1 MLEVNGKTPIT
12 IQSNH
17 QSDAIE
23 QLEELSNREWVQNAK
38 IVIMPDYHAGKGAV
52 IGTTVKLSG
61 RVDPM
66 AVGVDIGCAVSA
78 VRIAEADF
86 DPEKLEEVI
95 EHRIPAGLNIG
106 TEAHDFDLSGLI
118 TPVNVKREL
127 MALGSLGG
135 GNHFIEVDRDSE
147 NRLWL
152 IVHCGSRHLG
162 VKVAVYHDASGSKA
176 ARLAYL
182 NKRREIIN
190 SLKEAGR
197 EREIHDA
204 LRHIAISD
212 LPLYLE
218 GQAYE
223 DYIHDMKIAQAYSRE
238 NHRLIEDTIIEEM
251 GWHPLERIMTMHNY
265 IDTDSMILRKGAVSA
280 RKGEKFL
287 CPMNMKDGTLL
298 CIGKGNADWNFSAPH
313 GAGRILSR
321 SKAKTEVSIEEF
333 EESMRGVW
341 SRSVGES
348 TLDESPFAY
357 KPVEE
362 ILEVIG
368 ETADVVDIMKP
379 VFNYKAH

>member
-1 MLEVNGKTPIT
+1 MIR
-12 IQSNH
+12 ISNIAIH
-17 QSDAIE
+17 SDHRDEEAIK
-23 QLEELSNREWVQNAK
+23 QLTELSKRQWVDGCSVQ
-38 IVIMPDYHAGKGAV
+38 IMPDYHAGKGAV
-52 IGTTVKLSG
+52 IGTTVVLNGK
-61 RVDPM
+61 VDPM

-95 EHRIPAGLNIG
+95 EHWIPAGLNIG
-106 TEAHDFDLSGLI
+106 TTAHDFDLSGLI

-197 EREIHDA
+197 EREIQDS

-238 NHRLIEDTIIEEM
+238 NHRIIEDTIIEEM

-265 IDTDSMILRKGAVSA
+265 ISDDGILRKGAVSA
-280 RKGEKFL
+280 KKGEVFL
-287 CPMNMKDGTLL
+287 CPMNMRDGTLL
-298 CIGKGNADWNFSAPH
+298 CIGKGNPEWNFSAPH
-313 GAGRILSR
+313 GAGRIMSR
-321 SKAKTEVSIEEF
+321 SQARAGISVDEF
-333 EESMRGVW
+333 EKSMNGIW
-341 SRSVGES
+341 SCSVGES

-357 KPVEE
+357 KDADE
-362 ILEVIG
+362 IMEYIQ
-368 ETADVVDIMKP
+368 ETAEIADVMKP
-379 VFNYKAH
+379 VFNFKAH